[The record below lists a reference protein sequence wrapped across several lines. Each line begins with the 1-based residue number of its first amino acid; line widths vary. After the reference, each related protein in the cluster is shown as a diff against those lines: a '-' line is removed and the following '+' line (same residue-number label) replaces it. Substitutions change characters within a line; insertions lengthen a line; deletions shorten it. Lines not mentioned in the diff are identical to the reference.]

1 MADIYK
7 EIDKIAELIEVK
19 TGQAVEEIAR
29 SLMELTQ
36 DLTPEEALEVLSGIN
51 FQYAMDTK
59 MAVAFASIDAGAILI
74 LENIYTTV
82 PLTEEALSTL
92 LNMAK
97 KKLRTELTEKLTD
110 NMMQSI
116 IDGISTG
123 SPIEDV
129 IASIGEATP
138 SITALVKTTYSQ
150 FSNTVTNMMLEK
162 LPDNTMMIYIG
173 PYDDITR
180 QDCIDK
186 INYSPAT
193 KKKVLGEYGNFN
205 NELWNCRHKWE
216 EMGRDKEAQ
225 GFSEEKFED

>member
-1 MADIYK
+1 MADISK
-7 EIDKIAELIEVK
+7 EIDKIAELIEQK
-19 TGQAVEEIAR
+19 TGQAIEEVAR

-36 DLTPEEALEVLSGIN
+36 DKTPEEALEMLSGIN
-51 FQYAMDTK
+51 LQYAMDAK
-59 MAVAFASIDAGAILI
+59 LAGVFASIDAGAILI

-82 PLTEEALSTL
+82 PLTEEALKTL
-92 LNMAK
+92 LEMAK

-116 IDGISTG
+116 IDGIATG
-123 SPIEDV
+123 SPIDDV
-129 IASIGEATP
+129 IMAVGDATP
-138 SITALVKTTYSQ
+138 SISTLVTTTYNQ
-150 FSNTVTNMMLEK
+150 FSNTITNMMIEK
-162 LPDNTMMIYIG
+162 LPDNTMMVYIG

-186 INYSPAT
+186 INDSPAT
-193 KKKVLGEYGNFN
+193 KKEVLGKYGNFN